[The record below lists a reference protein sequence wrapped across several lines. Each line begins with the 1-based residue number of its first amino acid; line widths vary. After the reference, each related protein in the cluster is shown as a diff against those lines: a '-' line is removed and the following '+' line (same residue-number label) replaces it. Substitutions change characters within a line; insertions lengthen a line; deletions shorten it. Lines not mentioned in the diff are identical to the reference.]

1 MIQISPGEL
10 SQKELYNNNITET
23 QIPEYVIKYI
33 SVVIDFILFYQKN
46 KYIYKEGYLNYI
58 IHQGLQSMKHI
69 YMNLLLYTKNVDL
82 VFFHLQKGY
91 YYYIEFLQQI
101 KKEENSFIHFNIND
115 AIIFIYKKT
124 IYELDEKYVMRHKT
138 DNEHKKIIYKI
149 EDNIHEWNNFIYNI
163 VISLKIDSNGYIENP
178 NKIDETTPC
187 YIEKN
192 INDTNINE
200 NITSIFKQL
209 HKIIITIGQN
219 QFINTISTI
228 DSIKIQNYIKENKN
242 KKNILQIIEEIQHN
256 TKLYIKE

>member
-10 SQKELYNNNITET
+10 SQTELYKKSITES

-58 IHQGLQSMKHI
+58 LHQGLQSMKHI

-124 IYELDEKYVMRHKT
+124 IYEIDEKHVMNHKS
-138 DNEHKKIIYKI
+138 DNENKKIIYKI
-149 EDNIHEWNNFIYNI
+149 EDNIREWNNFIYNI
-163 VISLKIDSNGYIENP
+163 ILELKIDSDGCIENP
-178 NKIDETTPC
+178 NKIDKNNPC

-209 HKIIITIGQN
+209 HKTIITIGQN
-219 QFINTISTI
+219 QFVTTISTI
-228 DSIKIQNYIKENKN
+228 DSIKIKNYIKENKN
-242 KKNILQIIEEIQHN
+242 KKNILEIVEDIQQN
-256 TKLYIKE
+256 TKLYINE